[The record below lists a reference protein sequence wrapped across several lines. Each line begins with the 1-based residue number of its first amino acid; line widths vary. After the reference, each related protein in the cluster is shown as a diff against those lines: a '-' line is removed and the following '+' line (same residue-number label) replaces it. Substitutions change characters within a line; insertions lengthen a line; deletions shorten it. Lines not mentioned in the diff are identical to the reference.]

1 MSFNLLDNI
10 FGLSSKALELWQNR
24 SEVLASNIANA
35 DTPNYKARDID
46 FHQALQ
52 QASGDSGDS
61 SELQLSTPSEGQIN
75 PASTQ
80 SSGETSE
87 DLKYRVPLQPSM
99 DGNTVDTQVEQ
110 SAFASN
116 MVHYQASLSYIN
128 SSIQTMRL
136 AINGG
141 GQS

>member
-1 MSFNLLDNI
+1 MSLNLLDNI

-35 DTPNYKARDID
+35 DTPNYQARDID

-52 QASGDSGDS
+52 QASGDSSD
-61 SELQLSTPSEGQIN
+61 LQLSTPSEGQIN
-75 PASTQ
+75 PTTQ
-80 SSGETSE
+80 SAEQ
-87 DLKYRVPLQPSM
+87 LKYRVPLQPSM

-116 MVHYQASLSYIN
+116 MVHYQASLSFIN
-128 SSIQTMRL
+128 SSIQTLRL

>member
-1 MSFNLLDNI
+1 MSFNLLDNV

-35 DTPNYKARDID
+35 DTPNYQARDID
-46 FHQALQ
+46 FRQALQ
-52 QASGDSGDS
+52 QASGES
-61 SELQLSTPSEGQIN
+61 SDLQLSTPSEGQID
-75 PASTQ
+75 ATSQSTEQ
-80 SSGETSE
+80 
-87 DLKYRVPLQPSM
+87 LKYRVPLQPSM

-110 SAFASN
+110 ASFASN
-116 MVHYQASLSYIN
+116 MVHYQASLSFIN
-128 SSIQTMRL
+128 STIQTLRL